1 MLFIISQEVLDK
13 IRDKSITENVFKTQD
28 DDSMC
33 EFWRTA
39 FVEYVLSGKTLL
51 KLCQFIFSEWL

>member
-33 EFWRTA
+33 EF
-39 FVEYVLSGKTLL
+39 
-51 KLCQFIFSEWL
+51 